1 MQSLQNLTMSDKN
14 VGKILAAWNPLDV
27 PSYIA
32 EDEYSSYTFILKGMG
47 EAEIYEWLQSFIKEN
62 LSVKQ
67 ISPQN
72 ETILRKVAAC
82 LFAAI
87 QHK

>member
-1 MQSLQNLTMSDKN
+1 MSDKN
-14 VGKILAAWNPLDV
+14 VAKILAAWNPLDV

-32 EDEYSSYTFILKGMG
+32 EDEYSSYVPLLKGMG
-47 EAEIYEWLQSFIKEN
+47 EADEWLQSFIKEN
-62 LSVKQ
+62 LSIKQ

>member
-32 EDEYSSYTFILKGMG
+32 EDEYSSYIPILKGMG
-47 EAEIYEWLQSFIKEN
+47 EAEIYEWLQSFIKDN

>member
-1 MQSLQNLTMSDKN
+1 MSDKN
-14 VGKILAAWNPLDV
+14 IAKILAAWNPLDV

-32 EDEYSSYTFILKGMG
+32 KDEYSSYVPMLKGMD
-47 EAEIYEWLQSFIKEN
+47 EAEIYEWLQSFIKET
-62 LSVKQ
+62 LGVKR

-72 ETILRKVAAC
+72 DMEMGKIAAS

>member
-1 MQSLQNLTMSDKN
+1 MQEEVKGRKVISPRIMLR
-14 VGKILAAWNPLDV
+14 IV

-32 EDEYSSYTFILKGMG
+32 EDEYSSYIPILKGMG

>member
-1 MQSLQNLTMSDKN
+1 MSDKN
-14 VGKILAAWNPLDV
+14 VAKILAAWSPLDF

-32 EDEYSSYTFILKGMG
+32 EEEYSSYVPILKGMG

>member
-1 MQSLQNLTMSDKN
+1 MSDKN

-32 EDEYSSYTFILKGMG
+32 EDEYSSYIPILKGMG